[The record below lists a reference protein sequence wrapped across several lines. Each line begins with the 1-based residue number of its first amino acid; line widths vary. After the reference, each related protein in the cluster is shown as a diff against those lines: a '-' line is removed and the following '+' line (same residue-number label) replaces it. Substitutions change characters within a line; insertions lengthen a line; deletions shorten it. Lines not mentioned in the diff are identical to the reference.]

1 MFVSFRLLVVESVL
15 FTSAT
20 VRPIKGSVR
29 AARFDD
35 FATPRLYKKKAQN
48 LDPRVS
54 ATPPSDWT
62 ITPLF
67 YSQSTDLP
75 VLRGRRCVDGAPERP
90 QTGDL
95 CNKFAFQALGF

>member
-35 FATPRLYKKKAQN
+35 SGDPTFMCKLAKN
-48 LDPRVS
+48 LDLRVS
-54 ATPPSDWT
+54 ATSLSRWI

-67 YSQSTDLP
+67 YSRSTDLP
-75 VLRGRRCVDGAPERP
+75 VLRGRRCGDGAPERP
-90 QTGDL
+90 QTGEL
-95 CNKFAFQALGF
+95 YNKFAFQAL